1 MNGVLI
7 KVGKWLLGLG
17 EFLLMRVFVVCTS
30 LVALHCD
37 CGGGK
42 MKWAVK
48 KMKWNECKAGRL
60 TKLLDMVLRYGSH
73 RKYKKLSDE
82 KLKICAKQVG
92 YKKLGYFKWWV
103 MGNKWWKLSGE
114 WWVISILPRSFFF
127 FWETIFYQKTKS
139 VLKFSAKNIKFK
151 GLGLGPMHPVYWT
164 QSNGDT
170 CLKVNTCYH
179 LNGSN
184 IIGHWT

>member
-1 MNGVLI
+1 MKIEWGVMSDKYSTKI
-7 KVGKWLLGLG
+7 LL
-17 EFLLMRVFVVCTS
+17 
-30 LVALHCD
+30 
-37 CGGGK
+37 
-42 MKWAVK
+42 
-48 KMKWNECKAGRL
+48 
-60 TKLLDMVLRYGSH
+60 
-73 RKYKKLSDE
+73 
-82 KLKICAKQVG
+82 
-92 YKKLGYFKWWV
+92 
-103 MGNKWWKLSGE
+103 
-114 WWVISILPRSFFF
+114 F